1 MNEAKRSR
9 ILIRNEA
16 KILRSAQRA
25 FANHG
30 FKGATMEMIAEAADM
45 SQPNLHNYYRT
56 KVDLYRAVLDQTLDI
71 WLVPLTGLNG
81 DGDPREEMQNYISQ
95 KLSMARQFPE
105 ASRIFAHEILS
116 GGQVLKPQLRNR
128 VKAAAD
134 SFADIVQGWAKAGK
148 MRPVDPHH
156 LLFMIW
162 ASTQHYADFAPQVRA
177 ILDVRRLGL
186 AEFGEIQSS
195 LCSIMF
201 DGLFDKT

>member
-1 MNEAKRSR
+1 MTEPKRSR
-9 ILIRNEA
+9 IQIRNEA
-16 KILRSAQRA
+16 KILGSAQRV
-25 FANHG
+25 FANNG
-30 FKGATMEMIAEAADM
+30 FKGATMDMIAQSAEM

-71 WLVPLTGLNG
+71 WLAPLTGLNPE
-81 DGDPREEMQNYISQ
+81 GDPREEMRNYIGQ
-95 KLSMARQFPE
+95 KLDMARQFPE

-134 SFADIVQGWAKAGK
+134 SFASIVQGWANAGK
-148 MRPVDPHH
+148 IRPVNPHH

-177 ILDVRRLGL
+177 VMNVRRLGS
-186 AEFGEIQSS
+186 AEFDAVHAS
-195 LCSIMF
+195 LCSVMF
-201 DGLFDKT
+201 DGLFDQS

>member
-1 MNEAKRSR
+1 MTEPKRSR
-9 ILIRNEA
+9 IQIRNEA

-25 FANHG
+25 FANNG
-30 FKGATMEMIAEAADM
+30 FKGATMEMIAQSADM

-56 KVDLYRAVLDQTLDI
+56 KVDLYRAVLDHTLDI
-71 WLVPLTGLNG
+71 WLAPLTGLNK
-81 DGDPREEMQNYISQ
+81 DGDPREEMRNYIGQ
-95 KLSMARQFPE
+95 KLDMARQFPE

-134 SFADIVQGWAKAGK
+134 SFANIVQAWTEAGQ
-148 MRPVDPHH
+148 MRPVNPHH

-162 ASTQHYADFAPQVRA
+162 ASTQHYADFAPQVRT
-177 ILDVRRLGL
+177 IMDVRRLGL
-186 AEFGEIQSS
+186 AEFDSVQSS

-201 DGLFDKT
+201 DGLFDQS